1 LSIDKVSQ
9 SIRLALV
16 PKGWLSDNVVRLYDQ
31 EAKAMA
37 KSEVC
42 NRAKRHGQS
51 VKEQVR
57 DTLQDATKEEATP
70 AHGLGTEISSLV

>member
-1 LSIDKVSQ
+1 
-9 SIRLALV
+9 
-16 PKGWLSDNVVRLYDQ
+16 
-31 EAKAMA
+31 MA